1 MCGLREAD
9 VADWHGERYTA
20 RAMTIFDQC
29 LALLRWKRLILA
41 NTIIVAAAS
50 VIVALLLPKWY
61 RSTASVF
68 PPEEDLLLPGGSSGM
83 ATLAAVGIG
92 RSNLPVLAS
101 PSDILAAVLESRG
114 VWEEVIRRH
123 DLLRAYKAEDM
134 DRALQALDSHVQI
147 KVGPEGVVR
156 VRVLDR
162 EPARAAAIANT
173 FVELLDRVNREK
185 RHTSARTARAFLEQ
199 RLVQNHTELSA
210 AEDTLRALQERTGA
224 LLPEEQLKAVISA
237 ASELQ
242 VQLLLRETDLA
253 VLRAQVGPENP
264 DLRTTARE
272 VEALRRRLHEVEV
285 RPGAGPGPLDL
296 PLDRYPALTVAYL
309 RALREVKVQE
319 ALYELL
325 TEQYERYRIQEN
337 RDTPTVQV
345 LDTAVPATVKA
356 KPVRWLICFTA
367 TGLAFLGSLLLASS
381 LEAAARMRRED
392 PERFA
397 GLRRLASELGLARA
411 LDRL

>member
-1 MCGLREAD
+1 
-9 VADWHGERYTA
+9 
-20 RAMTIFDQC
+20 MTILDQC

-41 NTIIVAAAS
+41 NTIIVAVAS

-68 PPEEDLLLPGGSSGM
+68 PPDEDLLLPGGSSGM

-114 VWEEVIRRH
+114 VCEEVIRRH
-123 DLLRAYKAEDM
+123 DLLRAYKVEDM
-134 DRALQALDSHVQI
+134 DHALKVLDKHVQV
-147 KVGPEGVVR
+147 KVGGEGVVR
-156 VRVLDR
+156 VKVLDR
-162 EPARAAAIANT
+162 EPARAAAMANT

-185 RHTSARTARAFLEQ
+185 RHTSARQARIFLEQ
-199 RLVQNHTELSA
+199 RLAQNRQDMST
-210 AEDTLRALQERTGA
+210 AEDTLRTLQERTGA
-224 LLPEEQLKAVISA
+224 LLPEEQLKAIISA

-242 VQLLLRETDLA
+242 VQLLLRETDLS

-264 DLRTTARE
+264 ELRATERE

-285 RPGAGPGPLDL
+285 RPGAGSGPLDQ

-309 RALREVKVQE
+309 RAFREVKVQE
-319 ALYELL
+319 TLYELL

-345 LDTAVPATVKA
+345 LDTAVPATMKA
-356 KPVRWLICFTA
+356 KPIRWLICLTA
-367 TGLAFLGSLLLASS
+367 TGLGFFGSLLLASS
-381 LEAAARMRRED
+381 LEAATRMRRED
-392 PERFA
+392 PQRFA
-397 GLRRLASELGLARA
+397 ALQRLAGEFGLARA
-411 LDRL
+411 LERL